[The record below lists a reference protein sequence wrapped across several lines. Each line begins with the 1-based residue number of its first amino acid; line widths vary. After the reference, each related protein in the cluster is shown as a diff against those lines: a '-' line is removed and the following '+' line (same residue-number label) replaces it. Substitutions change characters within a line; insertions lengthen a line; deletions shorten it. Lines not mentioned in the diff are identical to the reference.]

1 MASGDSKPKAR
12 VLKPAKRALVYEV
25 STPLL
30 AAIVFIAGGGLLSD
44 FRALLFSGAAL
55 SAVLTLGGL
64 IIYAGDVFAT
74 RCEVSER
81 GLCVRSG
88 IFVRS
93 EEHANW
99 ESIASLTFDQ
109 TFRQRLFRI
118 GDISASLSG
127 ELFDVL
133 EVEGLSVSDGNLL
146 LELYRERRESTATA

>member
-1 MASGDSKPKAR
+1 M
-12 VLKPAKRALVYEV
+12 
-25 STPLL
+25 
-30 AAIVFIAGGGLLSD
+30 
-44 FRALLFSGAAL
+44 
-55 SAVLTLGGL
+55 
-64 IIYAGDVFAT
+64 
-74 RCEVSER
+74 
-81 GLCVRSG
+81 RSG